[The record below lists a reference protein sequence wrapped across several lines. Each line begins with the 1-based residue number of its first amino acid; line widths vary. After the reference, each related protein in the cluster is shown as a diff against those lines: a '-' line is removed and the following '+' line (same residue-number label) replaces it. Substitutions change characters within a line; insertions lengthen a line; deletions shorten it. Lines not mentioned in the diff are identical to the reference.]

1 VTGRDRLAGLAAG
14 FTAGFAGGLFGVGGG
29 AVLIPILTRRFG
41 LTQHQAHGTSLAVL
55 GATALPGVVVYALLG
70 RVEWAT
76 ALVVLI
82 ASVVTAG
89 IGARLASRL
98 SGPALRR
105 AFALFLV
112 AVAIRLLWKLPAV
125 RHAGDL
131 TDLSR
136 IAIDLGVG
144 AVTGLFS
151 GFMGVGGGVIAVPA
165 FALILGMSQQVAQG
179 TSLAVVLGTGP
190 AGAIAHARRGNVVG
204 RWVPMLAIGAA
215 LGSPLASWI
224 ANRLPQAL
232 LVRMFAVFLIANAV
246 HTWFRSGSPGS
257 GVAGKPRPATA

>member
-1 VTGRDRLAGLAAG
+1 MTGRDRLAGLAAG
-14 FTAGFAGGLFGVGGG
+14 FAAGFAGGLFGVGGG
-29 AVLIPILTRRFG
+29 AILIPILTRRFG

-55 GATALPGVVVYALLG
+55 AATALPGVVVYALRG
-70 RVEWAT
+70 RVAWAT

-82 ASVVTAG
+82 ASVFTAG

-98 SGPALRR
+98 SSHALRR
-105 AFALFLV
+105 AFAVFLV
-112 AVAIRLLWKLPAV
+112 AVAIRLRWEIPAV

-136 IAIDLGVG
+136 IAIDLGIG

-165 FALILGMSQQVAQG
+165 FAVVLGMSQQVAQG

-190 AGAIAHARRGNVVG
+190 AGAIAHARQGNVVG
-204 RWVPMLAIGAA
+204 RWVPALAIGAA

-224 ANRLPQAL
+224 ANSLPQAL
-232 LVRMFAVFLIANAV
+232 LVRLFAVFLIANAV
-246 HTWFRSGSPGS
+246 HTWFRSGPSDS
-257 GVAGKPRPATA
+257 GVGGKPRPAAA